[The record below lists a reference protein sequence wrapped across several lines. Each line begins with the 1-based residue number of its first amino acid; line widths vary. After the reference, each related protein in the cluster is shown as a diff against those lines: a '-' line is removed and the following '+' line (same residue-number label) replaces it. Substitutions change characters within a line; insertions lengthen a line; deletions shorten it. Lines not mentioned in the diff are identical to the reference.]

1 VDLGDG
7 LSGTVQFDVPDLAGA
22 ARLARRLRPYWAVSV
37 QERNE
42 VALVSVGLLA
52 ETNVAQLL
60 RAAEAWVAEESLRAI
75 RFELDG
81 RWYVLEAGEADW
93 TAAA

>member
-1 VDLGDG
+1 MDLGDG
-7 LSGTVQFDVPDLAGA
+7 LSETVQFDIPDLAGA
-22 ARLARRLRPYWAVSV
+22 ARVARRLRPYWTVSV

-42 VALVSVGLLA
+42 VALVSAGLLA
-52 ETNVAQLL
+52 ETDVAQLL

-81 RWYVLEAGEADW
+81 RCYVLEAGEADW